1 MFLELQSSVLK
12 TFADAINNSKDSS
25 KDSVTFYAKVV
36 QIDGTD
42 IYVRLY
48 GADKTTQTPATTTVE
63 VGLNDIVM
71 VRMKNHTVTIVGN
84 ISYPA
89 LTRVGPIYITLTD
102 QGLVVGQLSKD
113 NVPTGNHILI
123 TPDDVKLLTVGGAVL
138 ASFGETVQ
146 LGKTANLHTTLDSDG
161 LKIYNATTLIASFG
175 ETVQIGATN
184 KPHVVITASN
194 MVFYNA
200 AGNEMFRAGS
210 STSGWGS
217 VNGIE
222 TQGSVIAT
230 NGVAKIHN
238 HGENAVGEVTAG
250 SGVIIAVGNEMHSS
264 YNASLMAGKN
274 WQGVTSDNCRNIWLI
289 WNNANNDQAYLF
301 SHVDGQTVYTTPVKN
316 LLRGGYST
324 LWSGEMNA
332 IAESTD
338 WNMQTVT
345 SLMNWDLVLVRVRC
359 GSVYTG
365 VVISRG
371 NNNATFT
378 VKDYDYTYSGTSY
391 NLQTNVKVNFNEL
404 YIAVARGA
412 GPSAAAAVELFRITS
427 VVGLIRSI
435 TNY

>member
-1 MFLELQSSVLK
+1 MELQSSVLK

-36 QIDGTD
+36 RIDGTD

-48 GADKTTQTPATTTVE
+48 GADETMQTPATTTVE
-63 VGLNDIVM
+63 VGVNDIVM

-102 QGLVVGQLSKD
+102 QGLVVGQLSED

-123 TPDDVKLLTVGGAVL
+123 TPNDVKLLTVGGTVL

-161 LKIYNATTLIASFG
+161 LKIYNGNTLIASFG

-184 KPHVVITASN
+184 KPHVVITGSN

-264 YNASLMAGKN
+264 YNVSLMAGKN

-289 WNNANNDQAYLF
+289 WNNANNNQAYLF

-324 LWSGEMNA
+324 LWNGELNA
-332 IAESTD
+332 TAESTD
-338 WNMQTVT
+338 WHMQTVE
-345 SLMNWDLVLVRVRC
+345 SLVNWDLVLVRVRC

-371 NNNATFT
+371 NNNAIFT

>member
-1 MFLELQSSVLK
+1 MELQSSVLK

-36 QIDGTD
+36 RIDGTD

-48 GADKTTQTPATTTVE
+48 GADETTQTPATTTVE
-63 VGLNDIVM
+63 VGVNDIVM

-102 QGLVVGQLSKD
+102 QGLVVGQLSED

-123 TPDDVKLLTVGGAVL
+123 TPNDVKLLTVGGAVL

-161 LKIYNATTLIASFG
+161 LKIYNGQTLIASFG

-184 KPHVVITASN
+184 KPHVVITGSN

-200 AGNEMFRAGS
+200 SGNEMFRAGS

-264 YNASLMAGKN
+264 YNVSLMAGKN

-289 WNNANNDQAYLF
+289 WNNANNNQAYLF

-324 LWSGEMNA
+324 LWNGEMNA

-338 WNMQTVT
+338 WNIQTVT
-345 SLMNWDLVLVRVRC
+345 SLDNWDLVLVRVRC

-412 GPSAAAAVELFRITS
+412 GPSVAAAVDLFRITS

>member
-1 MFLELQSSVLK
+1 MELQSSVLK

-36 QIDGTD
+36 RIDGTD

-48 GADKTTQTPATTTVE
+48 GADETTQTPATTTVE
-63 VGLNDIVM
+63 VGVNDIVM
-71 VRMKNHTVTIVGN
+71 VRMKNHAVTIVGN

-102 QGLVVGQLSKD
+102 QGLIVGQLSED

-123 TPDDVKLLTVGGAVL
+123 TPNDVKLLTVGGNVL

-146 LGKTANLHTTLDSDG
+146 LGKTTNLHTTLDSDG
-161 LKIYNATTLIASFG
+161 LKIYNGQTLIASFG
-175 ETVQIGATN
+175 ETVQIGSTN
-184 KPHVVITASN
+184 KPHVVITGSN

-238 HGENAVGEVTAG
+238 HGEDAVGEVAAG
-250 SGVIIAVGNEMHSS
+250 SGVIIADGNKMRSS

-274 WQGVTSDNCRNIWLI
+274 WQGLYSNNCRNGWII
-289 WNNANNDQAYLF
+289 WNNVNTDQAYLF
-301 SHVDGQTVYTTPVKN
+301 SHIDGQTVYTTPVKN

-345 SLMNWDLVLVRVRC
+345 SLDNWDLVLVRVRC

-391 NLQTNVKVNFNEL
+391 NLQTNVKVNFNER
-404 YIAVARGA
+404 YIAVARGT
-412 GPSAAAAVELFRITS
+412 GPSVAAAVELFRITS

>member
-1 MFLELQSSVLK
+1 MELQSSVLK

-36 QIDGTD
+36 RIDGTD

-48 GADKTTQTPATTTVE
+48 GADETTQTPATTTVE
-63 VGLNDIVM
+63 VGVNDIVM

-102 QGLVVGQLSKD
+102 QGLVIGRLSED

-200 AGNEMFRAGS
+200 AGNEIFRAGS

-250 SGVIIAVGNEMHSS
+250 SGLIVASGNEMHSS
-264 YNASLMAGKN
+264 YNVSLMAGKN
-274 WQGVTSDNCRNIWLI
+274 WQGVASDNCRNIWLI
-289 WNNANNDQAYLF
+289 WNNANTDQAYLF

-324 LWSGEMNA
+324 LWNGELNA

-378 VKDYDYTYSGTSY
+378 VKDYDYTYGGTAY
-391 NLQTNVKVNFNEL
+391 KLQTNVKVNFNEL
-404 YIAVARGA
+404 YIAVARGV
-412 GPSAAAAVELFRITS
+412 GPSAAAAVELYSITS

>member
-1 MFLELQSSVLK
+1 MELQSSVLK

-36 QIDGTD
+36 RIDGAD

-48 GADKTTQTPATTTVE
+48 GADETTQTPAATTVG

-89 LTRVGPIYITLTD
+89 LTRVGSIYITLTD
-102 QGLVVGQLSKD
+102 KGLVVGRLSKD

-123 TPDDVKLLTVGGAVL
+123 TSDDVQLLTVGGDTL

-161 LKIYNATTLIASFG
+161 LKIYNGNTLIASFG
-175 ETVQIGATN
+175 ETAQIGATN

-230 NGVAKIHN
+230 NGVAKIHK
-238 HGENAVGEVTAG
+238 HGEDAVGEVSAG
-250 SGVIIAVGNEMHSS
+250 SGLIAAVGNEMEST
-264 YNASLMAGKN
+264 YNASLRAGKN
-274 WQGVTSDNCRNIWLI
+274 WQGLYSRNCENGWII
-289 WNNANNDQAYLF
+289 WNNANTSQAYLF
-301 SHVDGQTVYTTPVKN
+301 SHFEGTTAYTTPVKN
-316 LLRGGYST
+316 LLRGGYSI
-324 LWSGEMNA
+324 LWNGELNA
-332 IAESTD
+332 TAESTD
-338 WNMQTVT
+338 WHMHTVE
-345 SLMNWDLVLVRVRC
+345 SLANWDLVLVRVRC
-359 GSVYTG
+359 GNVYTG

-378 VKDYDYTYSGTSY
+378 VPDYNYTYSGTSY
-391 NLQTNVKVNFNEL
+391 NLRTNVKVNFNEL

-412 GPSAAAAVELFRITS
+412 GPSAAAAVGLFRITS

>member
-1 MFLELQSSVLK
+1 MELQSSVLK

-36 QIDGTD
+36 RIDGTD

-48 GADKTTQTPATTTVE
+48 GADETTQTPATTTVE
-63 VGLNDIVM
+63 VGVNDIVM

-102 QGLVVGQLSKD
+102 QGLVVGQLSED

-123 TPDDVKLLTVGGAVL
+123 TPNDVKLLTVGGAVL

-161 LKIYNATTLIASFG
+161 LKIYNGNTLIASFG

-200 AGNEMFRAGS
+200 TGNEMFRAGS

-264 YNASLMAGKN
+264 YNVSLMAGKN

-289 WNNANNDQAYLF
+289 WNNTNNDQAYLF
-301 SHVDGQTVYTTPVKN
+301 SHADGQTVYTTPVKN

-324 LWSGEMNA
+324 LWNGELNA
-332 IAESTD
+332 TAESTD
-338 WNMQTVT
+338 WHMQTVE
-345 SLMNWDLVLVRVRC
+345 SLVNWDLVLVRVRC

-371 NNNATFT
+371 NNNAIFT
-378 VKDYDYTYSGTSY
+378 AKDYDYTYSGTSY

>member
-1 MFLELQSSVLK
+1 MELQSSVLK

-36 QIDGTD
+36 RIDGTD

-48 GADKTTQTPATTTVE
+48 GADETTQTPATTTVE
-63 VGLNDIVM
+63 VGVNDIVM

-102 QGLVVGQLSKD
+102 QGLVVGQLSED

-123 TPDDVKLLTVGGAVL
+123 TPNDVKLLTVGGNVL

-146 LGKTANLHTTLDSDG
+146 LGKSDKVHTMLDTDG
-161 LKIYNATTLIASFG
+161 LKIYKNQTLIASFG

-200 AGNEMFRAGS
+200 SGNETFRAGL

-238 HGENAVGEVTAG
+238 HGDNAVGSVTAG

-274 WQGVTSDNCRNIWLI
+274 WQGLYSENCQNGWLI
-289 WNNANNDQAYLF
+289 WNNANTDQAYLF
-301 SHVDGQTVYTTPVKN
+301 SHLDGSTVYTTPVKN

-324 LWSGEMNA
+324 LWNGEMNA

-338 WNMQTVT
+338 WNMQTVE

-378 VKDYDYTYSGTSY
+378 VKDYDYTYSGTVY
-391 NLQTNVKVNFNEL
+391 KLQTNVKVNFNEL
-404 YIAVARGA
+404 YIAVARAA
-412 GPSAAAAVELFRITS
+412 GPSAAAAVGLFRITS

>member
-1 MFLELQSSVLK
+1 MELQSSVLK

-36 QIDGTD
+36 RIDGTD

-48 GADKTTQTPATTTVE
+48 GADETMQTPATTTVE
-63 VGLNDIVM
+63 VGVNDIVM

-102 QGLVVGQLSKD
+102 QGLVVGQLSAD

-123 TPDDVKLLTVGGAVL
+123 TPNDVKLLTVGGAVL

-146 LGKTANLHTTLDSDG
+146 LGKSDKVHTTLDADG
-161 LKIYNATTLIASFG
+161 LKIYSNQTLIASFG

-194 MVFYNA
+194 MIFYNA
-200 AGNEMFRAGS
+200 AGNEMFRAGA
-210 STSGWGS
+210 STGEWGDLPG
-217 VNGIE
+217 VE

-230 NGVAKIHN
+230 NGVARIHN
-238 HGENAVGEVTAG
+238 HGENSVGEVSAG
-250 SGVIIAVGNEMHSS
+250 SGVIIAVGNEKHSS
-264 YNASLMAGKN
+264 YNVSLLAGKN
-274 WQGVTSDNCRNIWLI
+274 WQGLHSENCQNGWII
-289 WNNANNDQAYLF
+289 WNNANTNQAYLF
-301 SHVDGQTVYTTPVKN
+301 SHTAGQNIYTTPVKN

-332 IAESTD
+332 VAESTD
-338 WNMQTVT
+338 WNMHTVE
-345 SLMNWDLVLVRVRC
+345 SLMNWDLVLVRARC

-378 VKDYDYTYSGTSY
+378 VKDYDYTYSGASY

>member
-1 MFLELQSSVLK
+1 MELQSSVLK

-36 QIDGTD
+36 RIDGTD

-48 GADKTTQTPATTTVE
+48 GADETMQTPATTTVE
-63 VGLNDIVM
+63 VGVNDIVM

-102 QGLVVGQLSKD
+102 QGLVVGQLSED

-123 TPDDVKLLTVGGAVL
+123 TPNDVKLLTVGGAVL

-146 LGKTANLHTTLDSDG
+146 LGKSDKVHTTLDSDG

-184 KPHVVITASN
+184 KPHVVITGSN

-264 YNASLMAGKN
+264 YNVSLMAGKN

-289 WNNANNDQAYLF
+289 WNNANNNQAYLF
-301 SHVDGQTVYTTPVKN
+301 SHVDGQTVYTTTVKN

-324 LWSGEMNA
+324 LWTGELNA
-332 IAESTD
+332 TAESTD
-338 WNMQTVT
+338 WHMHTVE
-345 SLMNWDLVLVRVRC
+345 SLDNWDLVLVRARC

-391 NLQTNVKVNFNEL
+391 KLQTNVKVNFNER
-404 YIAVARGA
+404 YIAVARGT
-412 GPSAAAAVELFRITS
+412 GPSAAAAVELYRITS

>member
-1 MFLELQSSVLK
+1 MELQSSVLK

-36 QIDGTD
+36 RIDGTD

-48 GADKTTQTPATTTVE
+48 GADETTQTPATTTVE
-63 VGLNDIVM
+63 VGVNDIVM

-102 QGLVVGQLSKD
+102 QGLVVGQLSED

-404 YIAVARGA
+404 YIAVARRA
-412 GPSAAAAVELFRITS
+412 GPSAAAAVGLYRITS

-435 TNY
+435 TKY

>member
-1 MFLELQSSVLK
+1 MELQSSVLK

-36 QIDGTD
+36 RIDGTD

-48 GADKTTQTPATTTVE
+48 GADETTQTPATTTVE
-63 VGLNDIVM
+63 VGVNDIVM

-102 QGLVVGQLSKD
+102 QGLVVGQLSED

-123 TPDDVKLLTVGGAVL
+123 TPNDVKLLTVGGAVL

-161 LKIYNATTLIASFG
+161 LKIYNGNTLIASFG

-200 AGNEMFRAGS
+200 TGNEMFRAGS

-250 SGVIIAVGNEMHSS
+250 SGVIVAVGNEMHSS

-274 WQGVTSDNCRNIWLI
+274 WQGVASDNCRNIWLI

-301 SHVDGQTVYTTPVKN
+301 SHADGQTVYTTPVKN

-324 LWSGEMNA
+324 LWSGELNA
-332 IAESTD
+332 TAESTD
-338 WNMQTVT
+338 WHMQTVE

-378 VKDYDYTYSGTSY
+378 VKDYNYTYSETSY

-404 YIAVARGA
+404 YIAVARAA

>member
-1 MFLELQSSVLK
+1 MELQSSVLK

-36 QIDGTD
+36 RIDGTD

-48 GADKTTQTPATTTVE
+48 GADETTQTPAATTVE

-102 QGLVVGQLSKD
+102 KGLVVGRLSKD

-123 TPDDVKLLTVGGAVL
+123 TSDDVQLLTVGGDTL

-184 KPHVVITASN
+184 KPHVVITGSN

-217 VNGIE
+217 INGIE

-264 YNASLMAGKN
+264 YNVSLMAGKN

-289 WNNANNDQAYLF
+289 WNNANNNQAYLF

-324 LWSGEMNA
+324 LWNGELNA
-332 IAESTD
+332 TAESTD
-338 WNMQTVT
+338 WHMQTVL
-345 SLMNWDLVLVRVRC
+345 SLDNWDLVLVRARC

-391 NLQTNVKVNFNEL
+391 KLQTNVKVNFNER
-404 YIAVARGA
+404 YIAVARGT
-412 GPSAAAAVELFRITS
+412 GPSAAAAVELYRITS

>member
-1 MFLELQSSVLK
+1 MELQSSVLK

-25 KDSVTFYAKVV
+25 KYSVTFYAKVV
-36 QIDGTD
+36 RIDGTD

-48 GADKTTQTPATTTVE
+48 GADETTQTPATTTVE
-63 VGLNDIVM
+63 VGVNDIVM

-102 QGLVVGQLSKD
+102 QGLVVGQLSED

-123 TPDDVKLLTVGGAVL
+123 TPNDVKLLTVGGAVL

-161 LKIYNATTLIASFG
+161 LKIYNGNTLIASFG

-250 SGVIIAVGNEMHSS
+250 SGVIIAAGNEMHSS
-264 YNASLMAGKN
+264 YNVSLMAGKN

-289 WNNANNDQAYLF
+289 WNNANNNQAYLF

-316 LLRGGYST
+316 LLRGGYSI
-324 LWSGEMNA
+324 LWSGELDA
-332 IAESTD
+332 TAESTD
-338 WNMQTVT
+338 WHMQTVE
-345 SLMNWDLVLVRVRC
+345 SLANWDLVLVRARC

-412 GPSAAAAVELFRITS
+412 GPSVAAAVWLFRITS

>member
-1 MFLELQSSVLK
+1 MELQSSVLK

-36 QIDGTD
+36 RIDGTD

-48 GADKTTQTPATTTVE
+48 GADETTQTPATTTVE
-63 VGLNDIVM
+63 VGVNDIVM

-102 QGLVVGQLSKD
+102 QGLVVGQLSED

-161 LKIYNATTLIASFG
+161 LKIYKGNTLIASFG

-200 AGNEMFRAGS
+200 TGNEMFRAGS

-230 NGVAKIHN
+230 NGVAKIHK
-238 HGENAVGEVTAG
+238 HGEDAVGEVSAG
-250 SGVIIAVGNEMHSS
+250 SGVIIAVGNEMEST
-264 YNASLMAGKN
+264 YNASLRAGKN
-274 WQGVTSDNCRNIWLI
+274 WQGLYSRNCENGWII
-289 WNNANNDQAYLF
+289 WNNANTSQAYLF
-301 SHVDGQTVYTTPVKN
+301 SHFEGTTAYTTPVKN
-316 LLRGGYST
+316 LLRGGYSI
-324 LWSGEMNA
+324 LWNGELNA
-332 IAESTD
+332 TAESTD
-338 WNMQTVT
+338 WHMHTVE
-345 SLMNWDLVLVRVRC
+345 SLANWDLVLVRVRC

-404 YIAVARGA
+404 YIAVARGT
-412 GPSAAAAVELFRITS
+412 GPSAAEAVELFRISS

>member
-391 NLQTNVKVNFNEL
+391 NLQTNVKVNFKEL

>member
-1 MFLELQSSVLK
+1 MELQSSVLK

-36 QIDGTD
+36 RIDGTD

-48 GADKTTQTPATTTVE
+48 GADETTQTPATTTVE
-63 VGLNDIVM
+63 VGVNDIVM

-102 QGLVVGQLSKD
+102 QGLVVGRLSED

-123 TPDDVKLLTVGGAVL
+123 TPNDVKLLTVGGAVL

-184 KPHVVITASN
+184 KPHVIITASN

-200 AGNEMFRAGS
+200 SGNEMFRAGS

-230 NGVAKIHN
+230 NGVAKIHK

-264 YNASLMAGKN
+264 YNASLLADKN
-274 WQGVTSDNCRNIWLI
+274 WQGVASDNCRNIWLI

-324 LWSGEMNA
+324 LWNGELNVT
-332 IAESTD
+332 AESTD
-338 WNMQTVT
+338 WHMQTVT

-378 VKDYDYTYSGTSY
+378 VTDYNYTYSGTSY
-391 NLQTNVKVNFNEL
+391 NLRTNVKVNFNEL

-412 GPSAAAAVELFRITS
+412 GPSAAAAVGLFRITS

-435 TNY
+435 INY